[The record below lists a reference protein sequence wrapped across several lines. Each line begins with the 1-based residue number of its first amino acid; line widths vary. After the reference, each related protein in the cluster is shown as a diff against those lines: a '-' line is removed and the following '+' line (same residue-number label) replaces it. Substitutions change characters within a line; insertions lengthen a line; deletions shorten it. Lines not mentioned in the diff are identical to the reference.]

1 MPESEPEGRDGIPVR
16 DYRVVMRHVVTDEDT
31 AISLGSGDVAVLA
44 TPRLIA
50 WLEAET
56 VKVAA
61 PLVAEGQTSVGTAVR
76 IDHVKATRVGGTV
89 EVSARLVSP
98 PGSRRLTFEVV
109 ATDHSGEPVG
119 GGEITRVAVDRAG
132 FMS

>member
-1 MPESEPEGRDGIPVR
+1 
-16 DYRVVMRHVVTDEDT
+16 MRHVVTDEDT

-56 VKVAA
+56 VLVAA
-61 PLVAEGQTSVGTAVR
+61 PLLADGQTSVGTGVR
-76 IDHVKATRVGGTV
+76 IDHLKATPVGGSV

-98 PGSRRLTFEVV
+98 AGARRLAFEVA
-109 ATDHSGEPVG
+109 ATDDDGELVG
-119 GGEITRVAVDRAG
+119 GGEITRVAVDRAR
-132 FMS
+132 FTQSTRA

>member
-1 MPESEPEGRDGIPVR
+1 MR

-56 VKVAA
+56 VQVAA
-61 PLVAEGQTSVGTAVR
+61 PLLADGQTSVGTAVR
-76 IDHVKATRVGGTV
+76 IDHVKATPVGGSV

-98 PGSRRLTFEVV
+98 AGSRRLTFEVA
-109 ATDHSGEPVG
+109 ATDHDGEAVG
-119 GGEITRVAVDRAG
+119 GGQITRVAVDRAR
-132 FMS
+132 FSQSARA

>member
-1 MPESEPEGRDGIPVR
+1 
-16 DYRVVMRHVVTDEDT
+16 MRHVVTDEDT

-56 VKVAA
+56 VVVAM
-61 PLVAEGQTSVGTAVR
+61 PLLDQGRTSVGTAVH
-76 IDHVKATRVGGTV
+76 IDHVKATPVGGSV

-98 PGSRRLTFEVV
+98 DDERRLTFEVG
-109 ATDHSGEPVG
+109 ATDEAGELVCSGQ
-119 GGEITRVAVDRAG
+119 ITRVVVDRARFAASTG
-132 FMS
+132 

>member
-1 MPESEPEGRDGIPVR
+1 
-16 DYRVVMRHVVTDEDT
+16 MRHVVTDEDT

-56 VKVAA
+56 VQVAA
-61 PLVAEGQTSVGTAVR
+61 PLLADGQTSVGTAVR
-76 IDHVKATRVGGTV
+76 IDHVKATQVGGSV

-98 PGSRRLTFEVV
+98 PGSRRLTFEVA
-109 ATDHSGEPVG
+109 ATDLDGEPVG
-119 GGEITRVAVDRAG
+119 GGEITRVAVDRARFTRSTG
-132 FMS
+132 A